1 MTNYFILED
10 GEQTGPFTFDELMDM
25 GLDIHTRVLTSSADG
40 WQDACDM
47 PEFFEYFEA
56 QGIYFP
62 TLDNLASFWW
72 RLLAFL
78 IDYVILSF
86 ILQLIFFILAS
97 NGITFNLKSLDD
109 LLKLSVSK
117 LLILQLISSGTLIIY
132 NAAGEASAMKGSL
145 GKRVCRMVVVDADG
159 VGLTFLNA
167 LARSFGKV
175 LSLIFWGLGF
185 LSIFFTEHRQALH
198 DILAKTY
205 VVKL

>member
-1 MTNYFILED
+1 MIHYYILED
-10 GEQTGPFTFDELMDM
+10 GEQTGPFTFDEVMDM
-25 GLDIHTRVLTSSADG
+25 GLEIHTRVLSSAADD

-47 PEFFEYFEA
+47 PEFFDYFEA

-86 ILQLIFFILAS
+86 ILQLIFFILAA

-109 LLKLSVSK
+109 LFKLSVSQ
-117 LLILQLISSGTLIIY
+117 LLLLQLISSGTLIIY
-132 NAAGEASAMKGSL
+132 NAAGEASAMKGSI

-175 LSLIFWGLGF
+175 ISLVFWGLGF
-185 LSIFFTEHRQALH
+185 LSIFFTEHRQAVH
-198 DILAKTY
+198 DLLAKTY